1 MHLAESWKGG
11 KLLHGHRR
19 TNAMPSGRNVLLLAI
34 AIVLTL
40 TCVSAG
46 LLFSDGSSS
55 ATGIVPPANPAVNT
69 PPRIP
74 FACNNTG
81 DDVSAACIDSAL
93 YNINYAR
100 SLEGVGPMSL
110 PTNYAELTIPQQFL
124 AVVNLERAAR
134 GLSPEYGLGSA
145 MDQQA
150 QQGAGAGTDPHLV
163 SSGNFVD
170 TGGVASGSINPLVAD
185 YSYLY
190 EDGYG
195 GNNLACT
202 SSTASGCWLHRSII
216 LNSACA
222 TGSCTLV
229 MGAAFSTSPAG
240 TELGQNVSSAVF
252 GDYDPGTPPSS
263 QMDFLNSSLSYSLSA
278 GSGPAPVAGMAATPS
293 GNGYWLVRSDGT
305 VDALG
310 KAANEGDLAGTT
322 LNAPIVAMA
331 TTPDGGGYWLVS
343 ADGGIF
349 TFGDAYYYGSAGNL
363 QLDSPVVGMAVTPDG
378 KGYWL
383 VASDGGVFSFGD
395 AHFYGSMG
403 AAHLNQ
409 PIVGVAT
416 DSATGGYWLVASDG
430 GIFSFNAPFY
440 GSTGGIA
447 LRQPIVGMEAG
458 PSGSGYRLVA
468 ADGGIFSFNLP
479 FEGSE
484 GGTPLNQPIV
494 AMAAEGTTDYWLVA
508 RDGGIFTFGGAGFYG
523 SGA

>member
-1 MHLAESWKGG
+1 
-11 KLLHGHRR
+11 
-19 TNAMPSGRNVLLLAI
+19 
-34 AIVLTL
+34 
-40 TCVSAG
+40 
-46 LLFSDGSSS
+46 
-55 ATGIVPPANPAVNT
+55 
-69 PPRIP
+69 
-74 FACNNTG
+74 
-81 DDVSAACIDSAL
+81 VSAACVDSVL
-93 YNINYAR
+93 YDINYAR

-124 AVVNLERAAR
+124 AVVNLERTAR

-170 TGGVASGSINPLVAD
+170 TGGVAAGSINPLVAD

-240 TELGQNVSSAVF
+240 TELGQNVLSAVF
-252 GDYDPGTPPSS
+252 GDYDAGTTPPSS
-263 QMDFLNSSLSYSLSA
+263 EMDFLNSSLSYSLSA

-322 LNAPIVAMA
+322 LNAPIVAMVA
-331 TTPDGGGYWLVS
+331 TPDGGGYWLVG

-349 TFGDAYYYGSAGNL
+349 TFGDAYYYGSAGSL
-363 QLDSPVVGMAVTPDG
+363 HLDSPIVGIASTADG
-378 KGYWL
+378 EGYWL
-383 VASDGGVFSFGD
+383 VASDGGVFAYGD

-403 AAHLNQ
+403 GARLNQ
-409 PIVGVAT
+409 SIVGMAV
-416 DSATGGYWLVASDG
+416 DPATGGYWLVAADG

-440 GSTGGIA
+440 GSTGN
-447 LRQPIVGMEAG
+447 LKLNQPIVGMEAATD
-458 PSGSGYRLVA
+458 GSGYRFVA
-468 ADGGIFSFNLP
+468 SDGGVFDFNGP
-479 FEGSE
+479 FAGSL
-484 GGTPLNQPIV
+484 GGQSIPASIV
-494 AMAAEGTTDYWLVA
+494 GIAPYRTTGYWLVGA
-508 RDGGIFTFGGAGFYG
+508 SGTVTAFGGATNYG
-523 SGA
+523 GGI

>member
-1 MHLAESWKGG
+1 MP
-11 KLLHGHRR
+11 LHRHRQKSR
-19 TNAMPSGRNVLLLAI
+19 VSFGRSVLLAI
-34 AIVLTL
+34 ATVLSF

-46 LLFSDGSSS
+46 LLFSDGSS
-55 ATGIVPPANPAVNT
+55 ATGVVPPANPAANT

-74 FACNNTG
+74 FACSTTG

-93 YNINYAR
+93 YDINYAR

-124 AVVNLERAAR
+124 AVVNLERTAR

-150 QQGAGAGTDPHLV
+150 LQGAGAGTDPYLV

-202 SSTASGCWLHRSII
+202 SSTAAGCWLHRSII

-229 MGAAFSTSPAG
+229 MGAAISTSPTG

-252 GDYDPGTPPSS
+252 GDYDAGTPPSS
-263 QMDFLNSSLSYSLSA
+263 EMDFLNSSLSYPNS
-278 GSGPAPVAGMAATPS
+278 VVGMASTPT
-293 GNGYWLVRSDGT
+293 GNGYWLVHSNGS
-305 VDALG
+305 VEAFG
-310 KAANEGDLAGTT
+310 SAANDGDLSGQS

-331 TTPDGGGYWLVS
+331 ATPDGGGYWLVS

-349 TFGDAYYYGSAGNL
+349 SFGDAYYYGSAGNL

-383 VASDGGVFSFGD
+383 VASDGDVFSFGD

-430 GIFSFNAPFY
+430 GIFSFDAPFY

-494 AMAAEGTTDYWLVA
+494 AMAAESTTDYWLVA

>member
-1 MHLAESWKGG
+1 MRVAERWIGAMP
-11 KLLHGHRR
+11 LHGHRQ
-19 TNAMPSGRNVLLLAI
+19 TGGVSFGRNVLLLAI
-34 AIVLTL
+34 ATVLSF

-55 ATGIVPPANPAVNT
+55 ATGIVPPANPAANT

-74 FACNNTG
+74 FACSTTG

-93 YNINYAR
+93 YDINYAR

-124 AVVNLERAAR
+124 AVVNLERTAR

-170 TGGVASGSINPLVAD
+170 IGGVASGSIDPLVAD

-263 QMDFLNSSLSYSLSA
+263 EMDFLNSSLSY
-278 GSGPAPVAGMAATPS
+278 PASVVGMASTPT
-293 GNGYWLVRSDGT
+293 GNGYWLVRSNGS
-305 VDALG
+305 VDAFG
-310 KAANEGDLAGTT
+310 SAANDGDLSGQS

-331 TTPDGGGYWLVS
+331 ATPDGGGYWLVS

-409 PIVGVAT
+409 PIVGVVT

-458 PSGSGYRLVA
+458 PGGSGYRLVA